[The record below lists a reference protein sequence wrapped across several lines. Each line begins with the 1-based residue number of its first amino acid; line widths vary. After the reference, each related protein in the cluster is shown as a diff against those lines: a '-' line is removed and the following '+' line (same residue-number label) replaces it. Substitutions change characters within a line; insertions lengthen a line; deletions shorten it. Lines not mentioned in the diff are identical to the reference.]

1 MTEKSL
7 RQVQANGNLNV
18 LILAQYFPPDLGG
31 GATRAYNAAKG
42 LVTAGCRVTVVAA
55 FPHYPTGCIPTK
67 YRWKPI
73 VVEQMDGFKVYR
85 TPILP
90 LPSQGIARR
99 ILLFATFVLFS
110 LLALPFVKK
119 VDVVWAANPNVISV
133 FPGII
138 YAALKRCPLVLNVDD
153 LWPESLYE
161 MGMTKSGSL
170 LGRLAEL
177 MARVA
182 YRASSVITPISPSYV
197 PVICQ
202 KYGVD
207 RRKVH
212 VVRAGVDLSKFR
224 PDNNPPN
231 YIKKTFRVHYSGA
244 FSVAYDF
251 NQVLLAAKMLENEDG
266 IEFVLQGAGELATYL
281 KAKAEELKVRNVKIV
296 DRILSRDE
304 VAKLLSEADALI
316 LPLRDFGRPYLGISS
331 KLYEYQAVGRPIICC
346 ADGQPAEQVRMTGS
360 GIVVKPG
367 DYEALAKAVIWLKG
381 NPSLAWEMGRNGR
394 KYGEKYASIEAIGLK
409 MKEIFESICNRR
421 P

>member
-1 MTEKSL
+1 
-7 RQVQANGNLNV
+7 VQ
-18 LILAQYFPPDLGG
+18 
-31 GATRAYNAAKG
+31 
-42 LVTAGCRVTVVAA
+42 
-55 FPHYPTGCIPTK
+55 
-67 YRWKPI
+67 
-73 VVEQMDGFKVYR
+73 
-85 TPILP
+85 
-90 LPSQGIARR
+90 
-99 ILLFATFVLFS
+99 
-110 LLALPFVKK
+110 
-119 VDVVWAANPNVISV
+119 
-133 FPGII
+133 
-138 YAALKRCPLVLNVDD
+138 NVDD

-161 MGMTKSGSL
+161 MGMTKSGFL

-182 YRASSVITPISPSYV
+182 YRASSVITPISPGYV

-224 PDNNPPN
+224 PDNNLPN

-251 NQVLLAAKMLENEDG
+251 NQVLLAAKILENEDG

-346 ADGQPAEQVRMTGS
+346 ADGQPAEYVKETKS
-360 GIVVKPG
+360 GILVKPE
-367 DYEALAKAVIWLKG
+367 DYKALAKAVLYLKN
-381 NPSLAWEMGRNGR
+381 NPNLARELGESGRRYVEHNLSVE
-394 KYGEKYASIEAIGLK
+394 KIGEELTILFNKVIK
-409 MKEIFESICNRR
+409 
-421 P
+421 